1 MAGKKEKF
9 LSLKT
14 DLVFKELMRNETVR
28 KHFISDVL
36 GIPLEEI
43 KSVRLENTFLS
54 RRSRKEKQ
62 GILDVRVLFND
73 ESKINIE
80 LQIRYMDRWDKRS
93 IFYLTKMYT
102 EDFSGGEKYDRLKKC
117 IVINILGFAG
127 DPHPG
132 YHKIYQLRDQ
142 EGRLYSDLLEIHI
155 IELNKELTGD
165 RLDDWIRLINA
176 NSLEELKMIQSRNP
190 GIKTAI
196 EEVRYM
202 NLSKWLRRRYDM
214 YLIAKADQKAFEDTA
229 RRIGLEEGLA
239 EGRAKGLAEGRTEG
253 LAEGRAE
260 GRTEGGLEQS
270 RQSIF
275 DLLEEFGDIPEDIRK
290 RINTEDSMETL
301 RRWLKASHQAES
313 FDHFRENMK

>member
-1 MAGKKEKF
+1 MAEKEKKF
-9 LSLKT
+9 LSLKA

-36 GIPLEEI
+36 EIPLEEI

-80 LQIRYMDRWDKRS
+80 LQIRYMDCWDKRS

-102 EDFSGGEKYDRLKKC
+102 EDFLIGERYDRLKKC
-117 IVINILGFAG
+117 VVINILGFSG

-132 YHKIYQLRDQ
+132 YHKVYQLRDQ
-142 EGRLYSDLLEIHI
+142 EGRLYSDQLEVHI

-165 RLDDWIRLINA
+165 KLDDWIRLINA
-176 NSLEELKMIQSRNP
+176 ESMEEFKMIQSGNP
-190 GIKTAI
+190 GIKKAI
-196 EEVRYM
+196 EEVRVM
-202 NLSKWLRRRYDM
+202 NLSKWLRVRYEM
-214 YLIAKADQKAFEDTA
+214 HLIAKADQKAFEDTA
-229 RRIGLEEGLA
+229 KRIGLE
-239 EGRAKGLAEGRTEG
+239 TG

-260 GRTEGGLEQS
+260 GRAEGLAEGILNQS
-270 RQSIF
+270 RKSILE
-275 DLLEEFGDIPEDIRK
+275 LLEDLGEIPMDIRSNIEK
-290 RINTEDSMETL
+290 ENDQNV
-301 RRWLKASHQAES
+301 LKSWHKAAAKAQS
-313 FDHFRENMK
+313 FEAFRKIMK